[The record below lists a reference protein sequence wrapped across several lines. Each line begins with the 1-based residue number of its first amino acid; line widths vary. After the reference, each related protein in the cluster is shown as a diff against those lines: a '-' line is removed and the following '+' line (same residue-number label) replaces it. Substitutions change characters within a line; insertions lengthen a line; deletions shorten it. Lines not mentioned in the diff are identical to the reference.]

1 MSKKVIIISGPT
13 AVGKTKFSIHLAKK
27 LNTEI
32 ISADSMQIYRMM
44 DIGTAKIKDEEKK
57 GIVHHMIDIRDPK
70 DNFSVQDFQSLAI
83 KIIDSLHNKDKIPII
98 VGGTGLY
105 IDSLIYDY
113 DFNDVKP
120 DFNLRKKLSEEYNQ
134 NPNKMLD
141 FVKSLSDDYSK
152 LNLKDK
158 KKIIR
163 ILEVY
168 KKSGKLINYN
178 RKLSSKYDIKLFILN
193 DNRDKIYSRINDRV
207 EYMLNE
213 GLIDEVKNLVNMGL
227 NDHYQS
233 MKAIGYKEVY
243 DYLMGKL
250 SYNDMVD
257 LLKKNSRHYA
267 KRQLTWFRRNE
278 KSIWIDINKDLDKIY
293 NQAEILGL

>member
-13 AVGKTKFSIHLAKK
+13 AVGKTKFSIELAKK

-83 KIIDSLHNKDKIPII
+83 KIIDNLHNKDKIPII

-152 LNLKDK
+152 LNLKEK

-193 DNRDKIYSRINDRV
+193 DDRDKIYSRINDRV

>member
-13 AVGKTKFSIHLAKK
+13 AVGKTKFSIDLAKK

-32 ISADSMQIYRMM
+32 ISADSMQIYKMM

-193 DNRDKIYSRINDRV
+193 DDRDKIYSRINDRV

-213 GLIDEVKNLVNMGL
+213 GLIDEVKKLVNMGL
-227 NDHYQS
+227 NDQYQS

-243 DYLMGKL
+243 DYLIGKL